1 MYYLY
6 FYYFCYE
13 YKTKNI
19 LKLPNFIVRV
29 LAGALFVGLL
39 LGGIL
44 INEYTFAIIFSLI
57 TALSL
62 YEFYGLVEKDAK
74 VPIVKVWNVVGG
86 FFLFLGTFHL
96 FAYGSSIISFIPYII
111 YLLLLFISE
120 LYLKRDNPI
129 QSLAYSILG
138 QLYIAVP
145 LSLTNYLVFSY
156 EPGGYH
162 YVYILALL
170 VFIWVND
177 SFAYLTG
184 MAFGKHRLF
193 ERISPKKSWEGFIG
207 GAVFSVASS
216 LIFAHFF
223 PNLSIP
229 LWLGFAAI
237 TVIFGTWGD
246 LFESLIK
253 RTLGVKDSGNMI
265 PGHGGILDRFDSTIL
280 AIPAIFVY
288 LVIVSAI

>member
-1 MYYLY
+1 M
-6 FYYFCYE
+6 
-13 YKTKNI
+13 
-19 LKLPNFIVRV
+19 KLPNFIVRV
-29 LAGALFVGLL
+29 LAGAVFVGLL

-44 INEYTFAIIFSLI
+44 INGYTFVVVLSLI
-57 TALSL
+57 TVLCL
-62 YEFYGLVEKDAK
+62 YEFYGLIEKDAK
-74 VPIVKVWNVVGG
+74 VSVVRVWNVLGG
-86 FFLFLGTFHL
+86 FFLFLGSFS
-96 FAYGSSIISFIPYII
+96 FCAYESSIISFVPYII
-111 YLLLLFISE
+111 YLMVLFVSE
-120 LYLKRDNPI
+120 LYLKRKDPI

-138 QLYIAVP
+138 QLYIAIP
-145 LSLTNYLVFSY
+145 LSLTNYLVFAY
-156 EPGGYH
+156 EPGSYH

-184 MAFGKHRLF
+184 MLFGKHRLF
-193 ERISPKKSWEGFIG
+193 ERISPKKSWEGFVG
-207 GAVFSVASS
+207 GAVFSVGSS

-229 LWLGFAAI
+229 VWLGFAAT

-288 LVIVSAI
+288 LVIISAV